1 MRNVLFRTRGR
12 YYLPVAIALGIAVG
26 LVVSMLGLLDLLL
39 HQPPQNVASPGN
51 LVALTRNLTYGQF
64 ESIQSSSSLNGAA
77 YRPVSAT
84 LDTGGV
90 AREIRIECVSPNY
103 FQVVGTPASAGR
115 VLSTDDH
122 LRPVAVVSEAAQPRG
137 VTSPS
142 SALGAP
148 WRINGVSFTVV
159 GVVPATFSG
168 LLLARPVLWI
178 PITAAPEVC
187 SQRDLAE
194 TTVRTVLRIGGA
206 ATRES
211 ALVALQRLFHDEPER
226 GAPTME
232 SPLDLESLQAAR
244 TPLARRESTVTRW
257 ALGAA
262 CLVLLIA
269 GLNAAGLL
277 TLALIGRR
285 QELVIRRQLGA
296 TRTHLVLG
304 LLKEHLPLLVL
315 MCAAAL
321 AVHAG
326 ISRLQTTALSSLTP
340 GRSPGDGG
348 SLLMIVGIALS
359 AFATSIVVPIWYSSR
374 VDASPTSGS
383 VVLVTPRSAAW
394 LLVGQTALAFSLVVG
409 TGLLVKSVTTLLSDS
424 GFRLNNVKLITLD
437 VRGSDYQT
445 PGDAARLYVRA
456 AQRLSAL
463 DGVTAVALSS
473 GSLLRAGETTPMISV
488 QRVPRDELR
497 PPASAMQDRR
507 DPRIVEG
514 WAGIAAVRAVSENYF
529 AALGTTIQRGRGFST
544 FDSVDS
550 PLVSVI
556 DETLARAIWLD
567 EDALG
572 HCLYVG
578 MGSECIRIVGIAESR
593 RNQFLTQ
600 VDFELFLPLTQAA
613 RHSFARLDPQSLV
626 VQLEDPSAEALVG
639 SAVRSMSS
647 DLTPIMWSLEA
658 VASDQLRSW
667 RLGAQM
673 FAGCGI
679 MGLLMGAVGLY
690 ATLAFGVRQRTREL
704 GLRLALGASRFDV
717 VAAIARGTLW
727 AVPLGIGVGVL
738 IIATCGSFAQSLL
751 FELHPLD
758 TGNLLVSAIGLALML
773 LAGASLP
780 AWRASTVDP
789 SVVLREG

>member
-1 MRNVLFRTRGR
+1 V
-12 YYLPVAIALGIAVG
+12 PVAIALGIAVG

-39 HQPPQNVASPGN
+39 HQPPQSVASPGN

-64 ESIQSSSSLNGAA
+64 ESIQSGSSLNGAA

-84 LDTGGV
+84 LDAGGV
-90 AREIRIECVSPNY
+90 AREVRIECVSPNY
-103 FQVVGTPASAGR
+103 FQVVGAPASAGR

-122 LRPVAVVSEAAQPRG
+122 LRPVAVVSEAALPRG
-137 VTSPS
+137 VTSSS
-142 SALGAP
+142 SAVGAL

-194 TTVRTVLRIGGA
+194 TTVRTVLRIGEA
-206 ATRES
+206 DTRES
-211 ALVALQRLFHDEPER
+211 ALVALQRLFHDRPER
-226 GAPTME
+226 GAPTVE

-304 LLKEHLPLLVL
+304 LIKEHLPLLVL

-326 ISRLQTTALSSLTP
+326 ISRLQMTALSSLTP
-340 GRSPGDGG
+340 GRSPVDEE

-359 AFATSIVVPIWYSSR
+359 AFVSSIVVPIWYSSR

-383 VVLVTPRSAAW
+383 AVLVTPRSAGW

-409 TGLLVKSVTTLLSDS
+409 TGLLVKSVSTLLSDS

-437 VRGSDYQT
+437 VRGSDYRT
-445 PGDAARLYVRA
+445 SDAARLYARA
-456 AQRLSAL
+456 TQRVSGL

-473 GSLLRAGETTPMISV
+473 GSLLRAGDTTPMISV

-497 PPASAMQDRR
+497 PPAAAMQDRS

-529 AALGTTIQRGRGFST
+529 AAIGTTIQRGRGFST

-556 DETLARAIWLD
+556 DETLAREIWLD

-572 HCLYVG
+572 RCLYVG
-578 MGSECIRIVGIAESR
+578 RGSECIRIVGIAESR

-647 DLTPIMWSLEA
+647 DITPIMWSLEA

-717 VAAIARGTLW
+717 VATIARGTLW